1 MKKIIG
7 LSLDIEILERV
18 DNSRGLISR
27 SAYIQKII
35 SEKLRGRRT

>member
-7 LSLDIEILERV
+7 LSLDREILEII

-27 SAYIQKII
+27 SAYVQKILN
-35 SEKLRGRRT
+35 ERLRRGT